1 MAAGIHDSPA
11 ATPPGSAAGSACGTP
26 AGSGPPSPSSRA
38 SVGRAGSGGGVG
50 GPPSPRRLKAILAKA
65 LLQRGMGFGGH
76 SSRPGSLAAAEEGV
90 EMTEI
95 HHAAAAGGGAGDSS
109 WGANTSGSPAHGGGA
124 NSGGGGGGRGAL
136 HRNLSSGSLQHRRSS
151 RCGSQAGSDWG
162 EDRHPTLLAPTA

>member
-11 ATPPGSAAGSACGTP
+11 ATPPGSTASSAGGTP
-26 AGSGPPSPSSRA
+26 AGSRPPSPSSRA
-38 SVGRAGSGGGVG
+38 GTGGAGSGGG
-50 GPPSPRRLKAILAKA
+50 GPPSPRRLKATLAKA

-76 SSRPGSLAAAEEGV
+76 SSRPGSPAAAEEGV

-95 HHAAAAGGGAGDSS
+95 HHAAAAAAGAGDSS

-136 HRNLSSGSLQHRRSS
+136 HRNLGSGSLQHRRSS
-151 RCGSQAGSDWG
+151 GCGSQAGSDWG
-162 EDRHPTLLAPTA
+162 EDRRPTLLAPTA